1 MKKNVLLYSHELK
14 TGGAPAVLCE
24 MGKILKKKYN
34 VVVLSPS
41 DGMMRQQ
48 FEQNGI
54 EVIISGE
61 ITDLLRNVIIQ

>member
-41 DGMMRQQ
+41 
-48 FEQNGI
+48 
-54 EVIISGE
+54 
-61 ITDLLRNVIIQ
+61 